1 MNLLSAREAAGLLHL
16 NVKRIQQL
24 AREGRLPATRVGR
37 KWLFPEAELETLL
50 RGARPEARPASA
62 TAAGG
67 GLSARNRLVG
77 RVTALTVDG
86 LMAEVRLAIGDQELV
101 SVITRA
107 SAERLGLRVG
117 GAAIAVI
124 KSTDVLIAT
133 EGEGT

>member
-16 NVKRIQQL
+16 NVKRVQRL

-37 KWLFPEAELETLL
+37 KWLFPEAELESLL
-50 RGARPEARPASA
+50 RGARPAARHAP
-62 TAAGG
+62 AAGG

-86 LMAEVRLAIGDQELV
+86 LMAEVRLQIGDQELV
-101 SVITRA
+101 SLITRA
-107 SAERLGLRVG
+107 SAERLGLHVG
-117 GAAIAVI
+117 GVAIAVI

-133 EGEGT
+133 EGEGS

>member
-16 NVKRIQQL
+16 NVKRVQRL

-37 KWLFPEAELETLL
+37 KWLFPEAELESLL
-50 RGARPEARPASA
+50 RGARHAP
-62 TAAGG
+62 AAGG

-86 LMAEVRLAIGDQELV
+86 LMAEVRLQIGDQELV
-101 SVITRA
+101 SLITRA
-107 SAERLGLRVG
+107 SAERLGLHVG
-117 GAAIAVI
+117 GVAIAVI

-133 EGEGT
+133 EGEGS